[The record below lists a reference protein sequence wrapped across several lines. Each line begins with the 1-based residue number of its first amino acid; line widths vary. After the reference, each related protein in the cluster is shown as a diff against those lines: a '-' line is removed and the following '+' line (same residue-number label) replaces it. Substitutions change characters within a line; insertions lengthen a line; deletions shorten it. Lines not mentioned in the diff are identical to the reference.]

1 MGTSATHPFL
11 DTKLPIAFAHR
22 GGASDEP
29 ENTMPAFQRAID
41 LGYRYLE
48 TDVHATKDGVLL
60 AFHDNNLQRTCGLAG
75 RISDLNY
82 DEVRHARV
90 AGREPIPLM
99 SELLSSWPAARFN
112 IDCKAENALEPLI
125 ELLTTTA
132 ALDRVCVGSFSDS
145 RLRHIRAHFG
155 NALCTS
161 LGPKEVAR
169 LRLRRW
175 LRRSP
180 QFPGVY
186 CAQIPLKQGPIT
198 ITDRALV
205 DAAHDAGLQVH
216 VWTIDESSEME
227 HLLDIGV
234 DGIMTDRLSVLRD
247 VLESRGLWSNL

>member
-22 GGASDEP
+22 GGASDNP
-29 ENTMPAFQRAID
+29 ENTMPAFQHAID
-41 LGYRYLE
+41 SGYRYLE

-60 AFHDNNLQRTCGLAG
+60 AFHDNDLQRTCGVPG

-82 DEVRHARV
+82 DQVRQARV

-99 SELLSSWPAARFN
+99 AELFSTWPEARFN
-112 IDCKAENALEPLI
+112 IDCKADGALQPLI
-125 ELLTTTA
+125 DLLTATSS
-132 ALDRVCVGSFSDS
+132 LQRVCVGSFSDN
-145 RLRHIRAHFG
+145 RLRQIRSHFG
-155 NALCTS
+155 AALCSS

-175 LRRSP
+175 LRSRP
-180 QFPGVY
+180 QFPGVQA
-186 CAQIPLKQGPIT
+186 AQLPLKQGPLT

-205 DAAHDAGLQVH
+205 EAAHDIGLQVH
-216 VWTIDESSEME
+216 VWTIDEPSEME

-234 DGIMTDRLSVLRD
+234 DGIMTDRLAVLRG